1 MNLKKILLIVGMML
15 TVNAMAQNYINPMD
29 IPVVLSASFA
39 ELRPNHFH
47 GGLDISTPSIGTPV
61 KSVAD
66 GYVSRIKVSPYGYG
80 YGLYITHYDGHTTV
94 YGHLSEYAP
103 KIDSIIRKE
112 QYRLKSFDVDYFPD
126 SALLPVKQGEIVAYS
141 GNTGGSFGP
150 HLHLEVR
157 DTKTDDPLNPLAY
170 LANPVADHH
179 APTVYGIK
187 AYALDDTSAVN
198 EKYYEL
204 RYIENKTIDAYG
216 HVGFGVNSVDFFDVG
231 GRPCGLSE
239 IFLYDNDRLV
249 FQALLD
255 RVPFDKT
262 RYINSFVDFGEVQ
275 RDNRYIQ
282 KSFIDPSN
290 RLEIFKTC
298 KPIIV
303 KPGEV
308 HRIRYE
314 LKDYAGNIK
323 IVKFNVRGVAK
334 EKFAPLIHQGDRFM
348 WAQDY
353 NIYKDG
359 MTVNIPAGN
368 FYKDEFLVFSKSDSN
383 AFKRPLYTVGSR
395 EIPVHDHITLTL
407 PLPDD
412 YKKMLRDSTLNPKQV
427 FIARAGKKSSF
438 AYVGGTADSA
448 QITANPRYLGDFLVA
463 IDTMPPRVITKN
475 TATLLSQN
483 NLVMVGI
490 SDNLS
495 GIAKYNCYIDGEW
508 KIFEFDYKKARL
520 ISPVKK
526 LGIKSGA
533 HTLVAKI
540 EDSCGNETVWEWKFR
555 VR

>member
-1 MNLKKILLIVGMML
+1 MKLKFIYLLCFVCAL
-15 TVNAMAQNYINPMD
+15 SAKAQNYINPMD
-29 IPVVLSASFA
+29 IPMTLSASFA

-103 KIDSIIRKE
+103 KIDSVIRKE

-126 SALLPVKQGEIVAYS
+126 ETLLPVKKGEVVAYS
-141 GNTGGSFGP
+141 GNTGGSLGP

-157 DTKTDDPLNPLAY
+157 DTKTEDPLNPLAF
-170 LANPVADHH
+170 LASQVADHR

-204 RYIENKTIDAYG
+204 KAIENKTIDAYG
-216 HVGFGVNSVDFFDVG
+216 HIGFGVNSVDFFDVG
-231 GRPCGLSE
+231 GRPCGLVE
-239 IFLYDNDRLV
+239 IFLYDNDKLV
-249 FQALLD
+249 FQARLD

-262 RYINSFVDFGEVQ
+262 RYINSFVDFAEVQ

-282 KSFIDPSN
+282 KSFIDPN
-290 RLEIFKTC
+290 NKLNIYKVCE
-298 KPIIV
+298 PIIV
-303 KPGEV
+303 KHGEI

-314 LKDYAGNIK
+314 LKDFAGNTK
-323 IVKFNVRGVAK
+323 KVSFYVRGVK
-334 EKFAPLIHQGDRFM
+334 DGGYEPRIRRGERLSWDK
-348 WAQDY
+348 DY
-353 NIYKDG
+353 NISACG
-359 MTVNIPAGN
+359 ISVTFPCGT
-368 FYKDEFLVFSKSDSN
+368 FYKDEYMEIAKSDSN
-383 AFKRPLYTVGSR
+383 VFKRPLYTVGSR

-412 YKKMLRDSTLNPKQV
+412 YKKMLADSLLMPKQI
-427 FIARAGKKSSF
+427 FIARTGKKNSIG
-438 AYVGGTADSA
+438 YVGGTINGDY
-448 QITANPRYLGDFLVA
+448 ITVNPRILGDFLVA
-463 IDTMPPRVITKN
+463 IDTVPPRVVTKN
-475 TATLLSQN
+475 TVTLLSQN
-483 NLVMVGI
+483 NNVMVGI

-495 GIAKYNCYIDGEW
+495 GIEKYNCYIDGVW
-508 KIFEFDYKKARL
+508 KIFEYDYKNNRL

-533 HTLVAKI
+533 HTLVARI
-540 EDSCGNETVWEWKFR
+540 EDASGNLTEWEWKFR